1 MEGEE
6 LYAAKLHCRRHR
18 EEEVGPMLEPG
29 AERRVTMGRTL
40 LPRGRRGGGGPCA
53 TRGGY
58 MQGDRPQLLRDAT
71 VGLEEGHRWKGGH
84 ARTEAFSFPPSESTS
99 EPASADHRHL
109 YNLTEIRT
117 KCFNRKIKE
126 KQKIKFER
134 NFLNKIITKKFCRK
148 LFKQTFEEH
157 NLEKKLYRKNLN
169 DQNKNKK

>member
-1 MEGEE
+1 LPTTQRGRSWAHAGTRCGEE
-6 LYAAKLHCRRHR
+6 GHHGTQTAAAGKKR
-18 EEEVGPMLEPG
+18 
-29 AERRVTMGRTL
+29 
-40 LPRGRRGGGGPCA
+40 RGRVVRHEGRLHA
-53 TRGGY
+53 
-58 MQGDRPQLLRDAT
+58 GDRPQLLRDAT